1 MEAVMKSASNMK
13 KTESRKAL
21 ALPKEFAAVNQRFA
35 TLGDAVDQMLS
46 TFQRSVSTASSLDD
60 VRREALKTHL
70 ELQGLRE
77 EYDNTLGLDMVE
89 PSEHPALEAVTE
101 IRNQLG
107 ELYFTY
113 KMRYEAVRDT
123 IKAVKAKVSPA
134 IIEDLVNLQNLI
146 KQEGVTIQEMI
157 NSVPE
162 LGMTKAEWDSLDNDQ
177 RRGLRKPGR
186 SKAPIEAM
194 LLRTERHLLDLVAQ
208 ANMLSKGEIRT
219 VEQAIKDTELSRRGR
234 PEVSQVGKMDRK
246 LVNLKKKLELTAK
259 TPSKMQDLK
268 IARLMAQIEDVQLE
282 IEAHDKALTGV
293 ELHKRDLEK
302 LRAKHRDLAV
312 AEVTSTGQEQSTLL
326 LGIMRNETEQLKVI
340 DKIRELEPDARIT
353 VTHKVNPA
361 QTMDRIKR
369 LRTNGRLKDKELE
382 EVDRMEKELTDYKFS
397 RNRY

>member
-1 MEAVMKSASNMK
+1 MKSASNMK
-13 KTESRKAL
+13 KTESNQTL
-21 ALPKEFAAVNQRFA
+21 TLPKEFAAVNQRLA

-77 EYDNTLGLDMVE
+77 EYDNTLGLEMVE

-123 IKAVKAKVSPA
+123 IKAVKAKVAPDV
-134 IIEDLVNLQNLI
+134 IEGLMNLHNLI
-146 KQEGVTIQEMI
+146 KQEGVTIQEML
-157 NSVPE
+157 NTVPE
-162 LGMTKAEWDSLDNDQ
+162 LGMTQAEWDSLDNDQ

-194 LLRTERHLLDLVAQ
+194 LLRTERHLLDLVAT

-219 VEQAIKDTELSRRGR
+219 VEQAIKGTELSRRGR
-234 PEVSQVGKMDRK
+234 PEVSTVGKMDRK
-246 LVNLKKKLELTAK
+246 LVNLKKKLELTAR
-259 TPSKMQDLK
+259 TPSKMQELK
-268 IARLMAQIEDVQLE
+268 IARLQAQIEDVQLE
-282 IEAHDKALTGV
+282 IEAHDANLTGAA
-293 ELHKRDLEK
+293 LHKRELEK
-302 LRAKHRDLAV
+302 LRARHRDLAV
-312 AEVTSTGQEQSTLL
+312 AEVTSTDREQASLL
-326 LGIMRNETEQLKVI
+326 MAIMRNETEQLEVI

-369 LRTNGRLKDKELE
+369 LRTNGRLKEKELE
-382 EVDRMEKELTDYKFS
+382 EVDRMEKALTNYKFS